1 MYSTLAT
8 TTNTL
13 TRQTDKQGDSYI
25 PTQNLILC
33 IENSVTHFILSVNTN
48 SKELI
53 YNVLLDCSS
62 KTYRGGT
69 ILLDKLASS
78 SKNSA

>member
-1 MYSTLAT
+1 MHILRLYT
-8 TTNTL
+8 TTVL
-13 TRQTDKQGDSYI
+13 SLISISSSVKEKHLRDKQGDTYI

-62 KTYRGGT
+62 
-69 ILLDKLASS
+69 
-78 SKNSA
+78 